1 MNQRELLLFACK
13 STLEHVV
20 LMKII
25 DYYIVQGDLNRI
37 LHENFYR
44 VLDLGNPYLKKL
56 SVKFPTFFG
65 TFLLHMYLIK

>member
-20 LMKII
+20 FLKII
-25 DYYIVQGDLNRI
+25 DYDIVEGDLNRI

-44 VLDLGNPYLKKL
+44 VLDLGHSY
-56 SVKFPTFFG
+56 
-65 TFLLHMYLIK
+65 